1 MPYSFSKAS
10 QSVVTIAVMDF
21 SPISVFKWALSVKR
35 NLEKKTPM
43 YMYIVYI
50 LILFPSAQNARTHRH
65 LKMFYL

>member
-43 YMYIVYI
+43 YMYIVYTYT
-50 LILFPSAQNARTHRH
+50 FPECTERTHTHRH
-65 LKMFYL
+65 IKMFYL